1 MPSVEVLILVDK
13 KRKRN
18 VLLIVIIVFLSL
30 YTISQIKYYEE
41 YVGSKQFYIDEYEDE
56 KTTYNLFNL
65 CLYLSNN
72 DDIELLNYLDI
83 LINSPDFEDAC
94 IKNIDF
100 VTDRYSAGIYKNCLI
115 TSAFRICIIEN
126 DIEKLESAIFKY
138 YQQLDNNFSHT
149 YYLCS
154 ALNKNTNFSKTYSN
168 EIVQW
173 LENLYVSNKGERQ
186 LITSI
191 LSYYIYVDDK
201 EKIGTYSKEWHIVY
215 GLEENAYDSQIL
227 QEFLQLNV
235 DCWIY
240 AIDDKTSIELAEY
253 RDLLNNIT
261 IRKDKT
267 ETQGDGSMIDN

>member
-1 MPSVEVLILVDK
+1 MEVLILVDK
-13 KRKRN
+13 KRKKN
-18 VLLIVIIVFLSL
+18 VLLIVSIVFFLSL
-30 YTISQIKYYEE
+30 FTISQIQYYKE
-41 YVGSKQFYIDEYEDE
+41 YVGSKQYYIDEYNDE
-56 KTTYNLFNL
+56 KTTDNLFNL

-72 DDIELLNYLDI
+72 NDIELLNYLDI
-83 LINSPDFEDAC
+83 LINSSDFENVC
-94 IKNIDF
+94 IENVDF
-100 VTDRYSAGIYKNCLI
+100 VTDSYLAGIYKNCLI

-173 LENLYVSNKGERQ
+173 LENLYVSNKGEQQ

-191 LSYYIYVDDK
+191 LAYYIYVDDK
-201 EKIGTYSKEWHIVY
+201 EKIETYSKEWHIVY
-215 GLEENAYDSQIL
+215 GVEENVYDSQIL

-235 DCWIY
+235 DCWVY
-240 AIDDKTSIELAEY
+240 AIDDKTSIALAEH

-261 IRKDKT
+261 I
-267 ETQGDGSMIDN
+267 G